1 MKGKRIRGKK
11 TLSVLLAS
19 LMVFTAVP
27 LYASGTVKAAP
38 QQAAKVQVQEV
49 QTQAES
55 GLSNIAADC
64 EITVPSAEAGK
75 GKENLVDGNTSTL
88 WVNNGADWP
97 CTLTFALPKA
107 NTKCVKKV
115 VLKFES
121 GFTARSV
128 DVSLKYALNNVT
140 SDLVSVPGS
149 AKTASF
155 DDGYTFEFENAQAM
169 THLSLIHI
177 SEPTRH

>member
-38 QQAAKVQVQEV
+38 QQEAEVQVQEV

-121 GFTARSV
+121 GFTPTSV

-140 SDLVSVPGS
+140 SDLVSVPGT

-155 DDGYTFEFENAQAM
+155 DDG
-169 THLSLIHI
+169 
-177 SEPTRH
+177 